1 MFGILRRNNSL
12 QQDLKLGPKD
22 ALLLEA
28 QAVLRTSEASRELGA
43 KQGSLTAATYMTS
56 LTTLCDQY
64 GLQIE
69 SVANRELASVLW
81 IQNEPDA
88 SVQIL
93 QSLASSDQPK
103 QSIPFGRAGLL
114 SQLVSK
120 FSFSVQLLTS

>member
-12 QQDLKLGPKD
+12 QQDLKLCPKD

-28 QAVLRTSEASRELGA
+28 QAVLRTSEASRELGT
-43 KQGSLTAATYMTS
+43 KQGSLTAATYMTG

-103 QSIPFGRAGLL
+103 QAIPVGRAGLL

-120 FSFSVQLLTS
+120 VSCSV